1 MGISQGIFAV
11 YSPSPLPCFITVT
24 FQDENSVAPYV
35 VNGRKWFSF
44 DDEYSIRNK
53 SEYILSM
60 GLGGGMVWSVDTDD
74 FKGFCGKR
82 FGVLATINEAL
93 NGGPQTP
100 PPGWTT
106 PSPIKTTTPSKPHTT
121 DPDHTVIPDKVCDS
135 VGFKPDPDDCQMYYI
150 CTLNQDGTWT
160 KDHESCPDGTLF
172 DPTKL
177 ICNWADSVD
186 C

>member
-1 MGISQGIFAV
+1 M
-11 YSPSPLPCFITVT
+11 
-24 FQDENSVAPYV
+24 APYV